1 MSIIFG
7 IRKSLGASV
16 RDEELLHMATAT
28 QRYALDGVT
37 VQVKGRVG
45 MGFQPC
51 HTHLRS
57 ELELGPA
64 SDAQENL
71 LVVDGRIDNY
81 RELCQELELDEAST
95 SDSRLI
101 LAGYRK
107 WDKACFS
114 RFVGDWALALWSTR
128 EQVLYL
134 ARDHAGTRTLYF
146 ENKNGTLRWS
156 TYLDSFFA
164 APRSLDVDQDY
175 VACYLAAQPL
185 RDLTPHKS
193 IRAVLPAHYVAAK
206 EQTLDQKPHWQWV
219 NKTKTR
225 YQSDQDYEDHF
236 LELFRQAVE
245 RRTGPGAPILAQLSG
260 GMDSSSIV
268 CMSDYIRRSQN
279 QSTELLDTISF
290 YDDSEPNWNERPYFS
305 TVEAKRGKT
314 GTHVRV
320 SSLQQTFEVPGAS
333 AGMQLLPGLDY
344 SRFER
349 EKSIYAATSHKGYR
363 AILSGIG
370 GDEVLGGI
378 PTPLPELADYL
389 VSGEFRQLLQ
399 RTTRWCLIDRSPLLH
414 TLYATANYAFSL
426 YRSPQLDQEPV
437 PPWIQDPLRKACG
450 STGREQFRFGHDRT
464 SSPTAVANG
473 LAWWSTMETL
483 PHIFPAS
490 LTRLEYRYPLLDKQ
504 LVDYLFSI
512 PREQLVRPGRRRS
525 LMRRALTSIVPAEIL
540 ERRRKAYLIRGPL
553 SALRGAQGKITSLF
567 DSSHIGDRGF
577 VSVPK
582 LQASLEEI
590 AAGRDLRWFHA
601 LMRAIAFELWLQ
613 GCDGIRPLSPT
624 RPTGLSTFAPEQGA
638 DKIRMFRVAG

>member
-7 IRKSLGASV
+7 IRKPLGASA
-16 RDEELLHMATAT
+16 REEELLHLANATE
-28 QRYALDGVT
+28 RYALDGVT
-37 VQVKGRVG
+37 VQVEGRVG

-57 ELELGPA
+57 ELESGPA
-64 SDAQENL
+64 SDAQGNL

-81 RELCQELELDEAST
+81 RDLCRELELDEVYTA
-95 SDSRLI
+95 DSQLI
-101 LAGYRK
+101 LAAYRQ
-107 WDKACFS
+107 WDEACFS

-128 EQVLYL
+128 DQVLYL
-134 ARDHAGTRTLYF
+134 ARDHAGARTLYF
-146 ENKNGTLRWS
+146 ENKKGTLRWS
-156 TYLDSFFA
+156 TYLDSFFTD
-164 APRSLDVDQDY
+164 PRSLDVDQDY

-185 RDLTPHKS
+185 RDLTPHNG
-193 IRAVLPAHYVAAK
+193 IRAILPAHYVAAR
-206 EQTLDQKPHWQWV
+206 ERTLHQKPHWQWV
-219 NKTKTR
+219 SKAKTR

-236 LELFRQAVE
+236 FELFRQSVE
-245 RRTGPGAPILAQLSG
+245 RRTGPGTPILAQLSG

-268 CMSDYIRRSQN
+268 CMSDHIRRSQN

-290 YDDSEPNWNERPYFS
+290 YDDAEPNWNEKPYFS
-305 TVEAKRGKT
+305 TVEAKRGKA

-320 SSLQQTFEVPGAS
+320 SSLQQTFELPGAE
-333 AGMQLLPGLDY
+333 AGMQLLPGLDH

-349 EKSIYAATSHKGYR
+349 EKGIYEATSHQGYR
-363 AILSGIG
+363 SILSGIG

-378 PTPLPELADYL
+378 PTPLPELADHL
-389 VSGEFRQLLQ
+389 VSGELGRLLE

-426 YRSPQLDQEPV
+426 YRSPQLDQESV
-437 PPWIQDPLRKACG
+437 PPWIQDPLRRACR
-450 STGREQFRFGHDRT
+450 SAGREQFRSGHDRT
-464 SSPTAVANG
+464 SSPTAIANG
-473 LAWWSTMETL
+473 LAWWSIMETL

-490 LTRLEYRYPLLDKQ
+490 LTRLEYRYPFLDKQ

-525 LMRRALTSIVPAEIL
+525 LMRRALAGIVPTEIL

-553 SALRGAQGKITSLF
+553 SALRGTQSKISSLF

-577 VSVPK
+577 VFVPK

-590 AAGRDLRWFHA
+590 AAGRDLRWVHA

-613 GCDGIRPLSPT
+613 GRDGTHPLSPA